1 MILWSVIIQLLIAG
15 CSFTFA
21 LPQRG
26 LNNGQRMKFQ
36 AIPPTDQAWKP

>member
-1 MILWSVIIQLLIAG
+1 MMFWSVIIQLLIAG

-26 LNNGQRMKFQ
+26 LNGQRMKFQ